1 MKPTKEAFEPLENFT
16 DEQLADI
23 VRSNDALDQEEE
35 ERRLK
40 EESESTIGKTPA
52 RNLLRKIRRS
62 PLEIVNRS
70 LFFLFIGSFL
80 VSFASVYSTN
90 PVWFFWYVVSAF
102 SCVLYTPNRKALK
115 ELVDAWPNIND
126 LIRGRSLWKK

>member
-23 VRSNDALDQEEE
+23 VRSNDALDQEEA
-35 ERRLK
+35 RILK
-40 EESESTIGKTPA
+40 EETESSIKRRPA
-52 RNLLRKIRRS
+52 RNLLIKLRRS

-90 PVWFFWYVVSAF
+90 RLWFFWYVLSAF

-115 ELVDAWPNIND
+115 ELVDAWPNVND
-126 LIRGRSLWKK
+126 LIRGRSIFKK